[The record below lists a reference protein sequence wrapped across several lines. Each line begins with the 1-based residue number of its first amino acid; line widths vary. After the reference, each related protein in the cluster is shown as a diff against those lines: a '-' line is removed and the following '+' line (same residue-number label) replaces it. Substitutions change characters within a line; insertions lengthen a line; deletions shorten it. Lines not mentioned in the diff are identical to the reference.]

1 MLDKQAIFVYNQ
13 TNKERKMAN
22 TFKTVTVAGVTSETT
37 VYTAGGS
44 VVATIVLGL
53 MVGNTT

>member
-1 MLDKQAIFVYNQ
+1 
-13 TNKERKMAN
+13 MAN

-44 VVATIVLGL
+44 VVATIVL
-53 MVGNTT
+53 

>member
-1 MLDKQAIFVYNQ
+1 
-13 TNKERKMAN
+13 MAN

-44 VVATIVLGL
+44 VVATINFSVYEAKFCLSP
-53 MVGNTT
+53 NIWAIF